1 MAKDDTSPGGLFSK
15 MVKFVRSPGTQWNE
29 LDDTGSAKDGSL
41 SKQALKEM
49 IERKRRN
56 DFVRKREFDM
66 LRKLRRREATG
77 GSVSDAAARP
87 SFFQSSMP
95 SRPDD
100 RAMTLKKI
108 DEIEAQMSMQWWKTK
123 HGTAGAA
130 STVNSNSD
138 FVSSDMASRPP
149 GPSAAARSAAA
160 ANSLAYARTAP
171 DDLQNGLARSAAKF
185 GTEGAEAASPMAP
198 VAARMAPAAA
208 PASAPVNVPL
218 VTARATPSEAAAPSS
233 PRFSDVPAIK
243 PQSAVGTPA
252 SRPAAPAPTAAPQPP
267 VAAPMAAPKAAPPVL
282 ATPAAALDDNS
293 LDFTADFLPAG
304 KPQIKSSPFSAA
316 PTPSPAPVAKAPM
329 APPAAAPVAKPAAPA
344 ASPSKS
350 GGLLGGLAAS
360 YDASGSASG
369 FSASKLFAL
378 EVDEVQHDP
387 ELEEASIRFANGDDE
402 GAEAGLLEAV
412 SARGS
417 RHQHEETWLTLF
429 DLYRATAQYDRFE
442 SLAIDFA
449 GKFNRSSPMWFSIP
463 EMVSKMVGSEPAA
476 PVGSRKADWKCP
488 AVFGIQSLAALNAA
502 LGKVSMPWT
511 LDWSSIQS
519 IEDNAVAPLA
529 KLFLSWATQP
539 VQLRVAHANK
549 LEDVL
554 RQGTPSGVRSVDQ
567 ERWNLLMAYMRVAHR
582 PDEFELAALDFC
594 VTYEVSPPSWESSRC
609 EFKLLDADGNT
620 GIGQTIVGDAV
631 HDSIVSEMHSEAGS
645 SMMTAQMASVE
656 LSGQITGEPKPVLD
670 KLEARLTGADV
681 MIISCAKL
689 VRVDFSAA
697 GSLLNWVTARQAE
710 GRIVQ
715 FTDVHRLV
723 AAFFHVIG
731 ISEHA
736 KVSARV
742 D

>member
-1 MAKDDTSPGGLFSK
+1 MAKDDTSPAGLFSK
-15 MVKFVRSPGTQWNE
+15 MVKFVRSPGTQWND
-29 LDDTGSAKDGSL
+29 LDDPSSAKDGSL

-77 GSVSDAAARP
+77 AGASDGGGARP

-123 HGTAGAA
+123 HGTAGGVGA
-130 STVNSNSD
+130 STVSPGSEFSASD
-138 FVSSDMASRPP
+138 LPSRPAA
-149 GPSAAARSAAA
+149 PSAAAKSAAA
-160 ANSLAYARTAP
+160 SNNLAYARTAP
-171 DDLQNGLARSAAKF
+171 DDIQNGLAQSAAKF
-185 GTEGAEAASPMAP
+185 TPDAAPQGAGIPPAPAHVPIVTARVASASLTPAPPASPRFADVPAVKPALNSAPKSAPASPASAAASP
-198 VAARMAPAAA
+198 
-208 PASAPVNVPL
+208 
-218 VTARATPSEAAAPSS
+218 
-233 PRFSDVPAIK
+233 FS
-243 PQSAVGTPA
+243 
-252 SRPAAPAPTAAPQPP
+252 
-267 VAAPMAAPKAAPPVL
+267 
-282 ATPAAALDDNS
+282 TPAAAADDDNS
-293 LDFTADFLPAG
+293 LDFTTDFTSAAKPAI
-304 KPQIKSSPFSAA
+304 KPTPFSTASSTPLAA
-316 PTPSPAPVAKAPM
+316 PAATPVAPVAAKPVAPTK
-329 APPAAAPVAKPAAPA
+329 PAAAPFAAKL
-344 ASPSKS
+344 
-350 GGLLGGLAAS
+350 GGIMGGLAAS

-369 FSASKLFAL
+369 FSASKMYAL

-387 ELEEASIRFANGDDE
+387 ELEEAAIRFANGDDG
-402 GAEAGLLEAV
+402 GAESGLLEAI
-412 SARGS
+412 SARGP

-429 DLYRATAQYDRFE
+429 DLYRATSQYDRFE

-449 GKFNRSSPMWFSIP
+449 SKFGRSAPMWFSIP
-463 EMVSKMVGSEPAA
+463 DMVSKMAGAEPAA
-476 PVGSRKADWKCP
+476 PTGLRKADWKSP
-488 AVFGIQSLAALNAA
+488 AVFGIQTLAALNAA
-502 LGKVSMPWT
+502 LAKAASPWT
-511 LDWSSIQS
+511 LDWSSLQS
-519 IEDNAVAPLA
+519 IDDNVVAPLA
-529 KLFLSWATQP
+529 KLFLSWAGQP
-539 VQLRVAHANK
+539 VQLRVAHADK
-549 LEDVL
+549 LENVL

-567 ERWNLLMAYMRVAHR
+567 ERWNLLMAYMRVSHR

-594 VTYEVSPPSWESSRC
+594 VTYEVSPPSWEGARC
-609 EFKLLDADGNT
+609 DFKSLDAEGNT
-620 GIGQTIVGDAV
+620 GMGQTLIGEAV
-631 HDSIVSEMHSEAGS
+631 HDSIVSEMQSEAGS

-656 LSGQITGEPKPVLD
+656 LSGQIMGEPKPVLD

-697 GSLLNWVTARQAE
+697 GSLLNWVTARQSE

-736 KVSARV
+736 KVSTRV